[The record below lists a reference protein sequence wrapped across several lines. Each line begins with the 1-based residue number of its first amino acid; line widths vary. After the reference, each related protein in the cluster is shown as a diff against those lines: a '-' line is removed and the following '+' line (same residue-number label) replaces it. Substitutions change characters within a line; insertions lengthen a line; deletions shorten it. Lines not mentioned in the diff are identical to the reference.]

1 MKFTA
6 NLSYREKYFFLVLF
20 VFPVMIGA
28 GLGLSNRNPQAKS
41 IPSPP
46 IATVQPAAIPIPMAA
61 SKAQSGQVGWIVV
74 YATPFGFEPTEVT
87 VPAGTRVLN
96 VQTCTGT
103 LTAPTYR
110 LTRPNASPL
119 SLPQEGNDAKAE
131 LALTAGTYQL
141 SDPANADVGSCT
153 ITVTP

>member
-1 MKFTA
+1 MK
-6 NLSYREKYFFLVLF
+6 L
-20 VFPVMIGA
+20 
-28 GLGLSNRNPQAKS
+28 
-41 IPSPP
+41 
-46 IATVQPAAIPIPMAA
+46 IATLHHRRWLVSALIVAAGIGIGITPWVSQALSTAP
-61 SKAQSGQVGWIVV
+61 SKAVSSPVKSAPPGIPAPVVSPKVQSGQVGWIVV

-103 LTAPTYR
+103 LVAPTYR
-110 LTRPNASPL
+110 LTRPSASPL
-119 SLPQEGNDAKAE
+119 DLPQEGNDAKAE
-131 LALTAGTYQL
+131 LALSAGTYQL

>member
-1 MKFTA
+1 MKLIA
-6 NLSYREKYFFLVLF
+6 NLRHRRRF
-20 VFPVMIGA
+20 VSALIVAVGIGIGITPWVSQALSTPAPKTASSPV
-28 GLGLSNRNPQAKS
+28 KS
-41 IPSPP
+41 APPGIPAP
-46 IATVQPAAIPIPMAA
+46 VAAP
-61 SKAQSGQVGWIVV
+61 KVQSGQVGWIVV

-87 VPAGTRVLN
+87 VPAGTRVMN

-103 LTAPTYR
+103 LVAPTYR

-119 SLPQEGNDAKAE
+119 DLPQEGNDAKVE
-131 LALTAGTYQL
+131 LTLSTGTYQL

>member
-1 MKFTA
+1 MKFTI

-20 VFPVMIGA
+20 VLLVMIGA
-28 GLGLSNRNPQAKS
+28 GLSNRNPQANS

-46 IATVQPAAIPIPMAA
+46 IATVQPAATPIPSAA

-103 LTAPTYR
+103 LVAPTYR

-119 SLPQEGNDAKAE
+119 DLPQEGNDAKVE
-131 LALTAGTYQL
+131 LALSTGTYQL